1 MEKNQ
6 DFSIKGILQIQ
17 NVNSN
22 ECARTN
28 ETFYYKNDVCLV
40 HTHMYPVYIIAYMMY
55 AHMDA
60 PTAPQT
66 ILDCHTYPFS
76 HQLLSFSHPKVQVHI
91 NRNLDKVHRP
101 TCIINF

>member
-60 PTAPQT
+60 PTAPPNCT
-66 ILDCHTYPFS
+66 RLPYIPF
-76 HQLLSFSHPKVQVHI
+76 FSSAAE
-91 NRNLDKVHRP
+91 
-101 TCIINF
+101 F